1 MICRIVLPARGAA
14 PPLGPSAR
22 AAVAAAALAAAL
34 HPGPAAG
41 QAGGCHCFRDRAY
54 DPARPAAAD
63 PYVLATSRS
72 SLLSAA
78 FAVPMA
84 ELVQGAMSGT
94 PPEDMGVARW
104 AAARSGLEAG
114 ALLDARRAKGSWKAA
129 LAGAPGLGAPFEAA
143 LARAAADAELA
154 AIAVDDVLASR
165 FGADPAAVAALR
177 GAGATSE
184 QVVVASIL
192 AARLGTP
199 TVPLLRAVQAG
210 RTTWGALLAD
220 AGLAPKEI
228 DPFVRSRVR

>member
-22 AAVAAAALAAAL
+22 AAGAAAALAAAL

-72 SLLSAA
+72 SVLSAA
-78 FAVPMA
+78 FAVPKA

-94 PPEDMGVARW
+94 PPEDMWVARW
-104 AAARSGLEAG
+104 AAARSGREAG
-114 ALLDARRAKGSWKAA
+114 ALLDARRATGSWK
-129 LAGAPGLGAPFEAA
+129 AA